1 MRQTIPVGWI
11 FGGLLFAI
19 LLTIFLVRKAAI
31 TGGFA
36 TGGAVSSLAVTPAS
50 SGMITIVAA
59 AALILIVIFAGIGK
73 IEH

>member
-1 MRQTIPVGWI
+1 M
-11 FGGLLFAI
+11 LFAI

-36 TGGAVSSLAVTPAS
+36 TGRAVSSLAVTPAS

>member
-1 MRQTIPVGWI
+1 MKKQVPVAWI

-36 TGGAVSSLAVTPAS
+36 TGGTKALSVAPF
-50 SGMITIVAA
+50 SGSMLTIIAA
-59 AALILIVIFAGIGK
+59 AALILIVIFAGVGK

>member
-1 MRQTIPVGWI
+1 MKQTIPIAWI

-31 TGGFA
+31 TGGVA
-36 TGGAVSSLAVTPAS
+36 TGVAINSLAVTSAS
-50 SGMITIVAA
+50 SSMITIVAA

>member
-1 MRQTIPVGWI
+1 MKKQVPIAWI

-31 TGGFA
+31 TGSFA
-36 TGGAVSSLAVTPAS
+36 AGGINALSIAPF
-50 SGMITIVAA
+50 SGSMLTIIAA
-59 AALILIVIFAGIGK
+59 AALILIVIFAGVGK

>member
-1 MRQTIPVGWI
+1 MKKPVPIAWI
-11 FGGLLFAI
+11 FGGVLFAI

-31 TGGFA
+31 TGGVA
-36 TGGAVSSLAVTPAS
+36 TGGAVSSLTVTPAS
-50 SGMITIVAA
+50 SGMLTIIAA

>member
-1 MRQTIPVGWI
+1 MKKHVPIAWI

-19 LLTIFLVRKAAI
+19 LLTIFLVRKAA
-31 TGGFA
+31 TGNAA
-36 TGGAVSSLAVTPAS
+36 TGRVVSSLSAVPI
-50 SGMITIVAA
+50 SGSMLTVVAA